1 MCLIFAKNQFFREKS
16 ALALSIK
23 ESMKHFDRIRP
34 DRAFMAQ
41 VKTRFSELKDELA
54 SIKAKKATEPS
65 GSLRIHEGR
74 CYHALNGKRRYL
86 RKSDCELTK
95 ALAQKAYDR
104 AVAARIK
111 AELALLTPLIALNEK
126 HPISALW
133 ARLKPARKSLVEP
146 VTLTDAAYAEKWS
159 AVKYN
164 RKSFK
169 NGDQVLKTPGGLRM
183 RSKSELLIAGLLDE
197 CGIPFRY
204 EYPLTVATT
213 GGNKQFHPDFYCLEP
228 ETRTEFVWE
237 HLGLMDDE
245 NYRTRNEDKLELFC
259 FSDTFLEHPLLVTF
273 EEKGRPLD
281 PEKVR
286 EKLAFF
292 VATLKARA
300 RP

>member
-1 MCLIFAKNQFFREKS
+1 MP
-16 ALALSIK
+16 IK
-23 ESMKHFDRIRP
+23 ESMKHFDRISP
-34 DRAFMAQ
+34 DRSFMAH
-41 VKTRFSELKDELA
+41 VKTRFSELKDELT
-54 SIKAKKATEPS
+54 SIQAKKATEPS

-86 RKSDCELTK
+86 RKSDFELTK

-104 AVAARIK
+104 ALAARIK
-111 AELALLTPLIALNEK
+111 AELALLTPLIALNENY
-126 HPISALW
+126 PISALW

-164 RKSFK
+164 RKGFK
-169 NGDQVLKTPGGLRM
+169 SGDSVLKTPGGIRM
-183 RSKSELLIAGLLDE
+183 RSKSELLIAALLDE

-204 EYPLTVATT
+204 EYPLAIAVP
-213 GGNKQFHPDFYCLEP
+213 GGRKRFHPDFYCLEP

-245 NYRTRNEDKLELFC
+245 DYRTRNEEKLELFS
-259 FSDTFLEHPLLVTF
+259 FSGTFLEHPLLVTF
-273 EEKGRPLD
+273 EEKARPFD

-292 VATLKARA
+292 VATLKARG

>member
-1 MCLIFAKNQFFREKS
+1 MP
-16 ALALSIK
+16 IK
-23 ESMKHFDRIRP
+23 ESMKHFDRIKP
-34 DRAFMAQ
+34 DMLFMAQ
-41 VKTRFSELKDELA
+41 VKTRFSELKDELT
-54 SIKAKKATEPS
+54 SIQAKKATEPS

-74 CYHALNGKRRYL
+74 CYHVHNGKRRYL
-86 RKSDCELTK
+86 KKSESELAK

-104 AVAARIK
+104 AVTARIK
-111 AELALLTPLIALNEK
+111 AELALLTPLIALNEA
-126 HPISALW
+126 HPLSALW
-133 ARLKPARKSLVEP
+133 AHLKPARRSLVEP

-169 NGDQVLKTPGGLRM
+169 NGDQVLKTTGGLRM

-204 EYPLTVATT
+204 EYPLKIY
-213 GGNKQFHPDFYCLEP
+213 GKQFHPDFYCLEP
-228 ETRTEFVWE
+228 ESRTEFVWE
-237 HLGLMDDE
+237 HFGLMDDE
-245 NYRTRNEDKLELFC
+245 TYRTRNEEKLEIFN
-259 FSDTFLEHPLLVTF
+259 FSGTFLDRPLLVTF

-292 VATLKARA
+292 VATLKERA

>member
-1 MCLIFAKNQFFREKS
+1 
-16 ALALSIK
+16 
-23 ESMKHFDRIRP
+23 
-34 DRAFMAQ
+34 MAQ
-41 VKTRFSELKDELA
+41 VKTRFSELKDELT
-54 SIKAKKATEPS
+54 SIQAGPP
-65 GSLRIHEGR
+65 GSLRIHGGR
-74 CYHALNGKRRYL
+74 YYHALNGKRRYL
-86 RKSDCELTK
+86 RKSDFELTK

-104 AVAARIK
+104 AVGARIK

-133 ARLKPARKSLVEP
+133 TRLKPARRALVES

-169 NGDQVLKTPGGLRM
+169 SGDPVIKTTGGLRM

-197 CGIPFRY
+197 SGIPFRY
-204 EYPLTVATT
+204 EYPLKIY
-213 GGNKQFHPDFYCLEP
+213 GKQFHPDFYCLEP

-237 HLGLMDDE
+237 HLGLMGDE
-245 NYRTRNEDKLELFC
+245 NYRIRNEEKLELFC
-259 FSDTFLEHPLLVTF
+259 FSDTFLNRPLLVTF

-292 VATLKARA
+292 VATLKERA

>member
-1 MCLIFAKNQFFREKS
+1 
-16 ALALSIK
+16 
-23 ESMKHFDRIRP
+23 MKHFDRIKP
-34 DRAFMAQ
+34 DRTFMIQ
-41 VKTRFSELKDELA
+41 VKTRFSELKDEFA
-54 SIKAKKATEPS
+54 SIKAGPP
-65 GSLRIHEGR
+65 GSLRIHGGR
-74 CYHALNGKRRYL
+74 YYHALNGKRRYL
-86 RKSDCELTK
+86 RKSDFELTK

-104 AVAARIK
+104 VVAARIK
-111 AELALLTPLIALNEK
+111 AELALLTPLIALNENY
-126 HPISALW
+126 PISSLW
-133 ARLKPARKSLVEP
+133 THLKPARKVLVEP
-146 VTLTDAAYAEKWS
+146 VTLSDAAYAEKWS

-169 NGDQVLKTPGGLRM
+169 NGDQILKTTGGLRM

-237 HLGLMDDE
+237 HLGLMDDG
-245 NYRTRNEDKLELFC
+245 NYRIRNEEKLELFS
-259 FSDTFLEHPLLVTF
+259 FSGTFLDRPLLITF
-273 EEKGRPLD
+273 EEKERPLD

-292 VATLKARA
+292 VATLKARVWS
-300 RP
+300 